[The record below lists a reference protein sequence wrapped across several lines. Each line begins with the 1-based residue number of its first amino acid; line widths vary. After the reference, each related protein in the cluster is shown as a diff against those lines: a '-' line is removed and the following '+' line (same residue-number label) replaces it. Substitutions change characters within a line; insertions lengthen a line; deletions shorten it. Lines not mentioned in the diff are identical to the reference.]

1 MKKAL
6 FIGTKFGNAYLQYKS
21 LKFFFD
27 DVDIIEP
34 VGSFYKNKFF
44 LKFFYHISSKI
55 FNYLIYSYVLSKVKK
70 KYDLIYVKSG
80 EFLSKE
86 LVLKLKEKTNKIVYF
101 CNDNPFVVRDN
112 KRWDLFHPASKLYDL
127 LVFQDKSRINEAKK
141 RGLKNY
147 FLVLPPYNN
156 NIHKIN
162 KTKKKSIDVVF
173 VGTWSKQKGNFIY
186 KLIKLGLNIKIYG
199 SNWEKDKN
207 FYFINRYITSGH
219 LNYKNYS
226 RIIKISKIAIAL
238 YSDDNKDSITA
249 RSLEIPAIGTF
260 LISKKTSSMV
270 NIYKEN
276 KEVVFFNS
284 PSECFKKCKFYLKND
299 KNREAIAKN
308 AQKKVL
314 NNLNASNYD
323 LIKKVLK
330 NI

>member
-1 MKKAL
+1 
-6 FIGTKFGNAYLQYKS
+6 
-21 LKFFFD
+21 
-27 DVDIIEP
+27 
-34 VGSFYKNKFF
+34 
-44 LKFFYHISSKI
+44 
-55 FNYLIYSYVLSKVKK
+55 
-70 KYDLIYVKSG
+70 
-80 EFLSKE
+80 
-86 LVLKLKEKTNKIVYF
+86 
-101 CNDNPFVVRDN
+101 
-112 KRWDLFHPASKLYDL
+112 
-127 LVFQDKSRINEAKK
+127 
-141 RGLKNY
+141 
-147 FLVLPPYNN
+147 
-156 NIHKIN
+156 
-162 KTKKKSIDVVF
+162 
-173 VGTWSKQKGNFIY
+173 
-186 KLIKLGLNIKIYG
+186 LNIKIYG